1 MEQVT
6 FSRAQAERKEQA
18 GRSFSDRLLV
28 EYLYLLLARTFQV
41 TAEAEEQV
49 KGKETIM
56 SGDTTQHQNGHLERR
71 K

>member
-1 MEQVT
+1 MRTVSDSKEMIKKSVPGNLLPK
-6 FSRAQAERKEQA
+6 QAEIKEQA

-28 EYLYLLLARTFQV
+28 EYLYLLLARIFQV

-49 KGKETIM
+49 KGKE
-56 SGDTTQHQNGHLERR
+56 

>member
-1 MEQVT
+1 VYQVT

-49 KGKETIM
+49 KGKEK
-56 SGDTTQHQNGHLERR
+56 R
-71 K
+71 